1 MSELTQKKCRPCE
14 GYEKAMD
21 ASQIANYTSQ
31 VADWEV
37 VENRKIKKDFKFKD
51 RREVRQDEWF
61 SIMSQEWKPDQK
73 KILQMFILGGN
84 KAISDRRISGFL
96 TKGSNLGRGYS
107 TTIIGSINYVL
118 KNSKLP
124 YRIEGTEWR
133 RNSQSSS
140 KYKMYARDEA
150 NQ

>member
-1 MSELTQKKCRPCE
+1 MPP
-14 GYEKAMD
+14 
-21 ASQIANYTSQ
+21 
-31 VADWEV
+31 
-37 VENRKIKKDFKFKD
+37 KDFKFKD